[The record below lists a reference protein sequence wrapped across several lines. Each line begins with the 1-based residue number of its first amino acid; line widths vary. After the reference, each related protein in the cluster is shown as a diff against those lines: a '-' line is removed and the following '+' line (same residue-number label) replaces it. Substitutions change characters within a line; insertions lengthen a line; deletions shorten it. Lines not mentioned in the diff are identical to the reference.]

1 MLPPLSNAPNLYPS
15 KTIFILINLIQ
26 KFCLCCLPFRDY
38 LEEMREHNQQENDW
52 REPLTMPAPLM
63 SVILNPQDPNVCQHY
78 QFTFE
83 FLKNFRKSVA
93 ANGMHAPFTDMI

>member
-1 MLPPLSNAPNLYPS
+1 MLPPFQRLL
-15 KTIFILINLIQ
+15 
-26 KFCLCCLPFRDY
+26 
-38 LEEMREHNQQENDW
+38 REDERHNQQENDW

-83 FLKNFRKSVA
+83 FFKEFQKIHC
-93 ANGMHAPFTDMI
+93 GQWHACSIY

>member
-1 MLPPLSNAPNLYPS
+1 MPP
-15 KTIFILINLIQ
+15 
-26 KFCLCCLPFRDY
+26 PFQS
-38 LEEMREHNQQENDW
+38 LLREDGGHNQQENDW
-52 REPLTMPAPLM
+52 REPLTIPAPLM

-93 ANGMHAPFTDMI
+93 ANGMRAPFTDMIWEYSSRDNVTPWDNKQVNLPKPQDNT